1 MGGRLD
7 SQVAQEGDVMKCV
20 LTVLWVGLAI
30 VGAWADAW
38 AQTPPREIAG
48 YRLGSNISAYGSRLT
63 QETAYAVRLRPYLK
77 EAAVS
82 VPQGFASGYVVYGV
96 CDAPGT
102 IVRIKVKYEDD
113 SRAFFDRLLEA
124 LKKHYGEPSQYVGDP
139 FQAYVAWKW
148 SFNVSKNEKISM
160 ILSHYDGDDEEHT
173 QGNALKLS
181 LTTQIDQ
188 ESRCYETQR
197 RKEKL
202 QAPQGTSQSPIEAR
216 SGDAEAWRRWLP
228 AP

>member
-1 MGGRLD
+1 MKSVLAFLC
-7 SQVAQEGDVMKCV
+7 VAFG
-20 LTVLWVGLAI
+20 TVGVWTA
-30 VGAWADAW
+30 AS
-38 AQTPPREIAG
+38 AQSPPREIAG
-48 YRLGSNISAYGSRLT
+48 YRLGTNIKAYEGRIAP
-63 QETAYAVRLRPYLK
+63 ENAYAVRLRPYLK

-82 VPQGFASGYVVYGV
+82 VPQGFASGYIVYGV

-113 SRAFFDRLLEA
+113 GRAFFDRLLEA
-124 LKKHYGEPSQYVGDP
+124 LKKQYGEPTQYVGDP

-148 SFNVSKNEKISM
+148 SFEVADNEKISM

-181 LTTQIDQ
+181 LTSQIAR
-188 ESRCYETQR
+188 ESRCHESQR
-197 RKEKL
+197 RKEQL
-202 QAPQGTSQSPIEAR
+202 QDPKGTTRFPAPA
-216 SGDAEAWRRWLP
+216 DAWRRWLP

>member
-1 MGGRLD
+1 
-7 SQVAQEGDVMKCV
+7 MKSL
-20 LTVLWVGLAI
+20 LTVMGIGFAI
-30 VGAWADAW
+30 VAIGATAS
-38 AQTPPREIAG
+38 AQNPPREIAG
-48 YRLGSNISAYGSRLT
+48 YRLGSNITVYGGRIAS
-63 QETAYAVRLRPYLK
+63 ENAYAVRLRPYLK

-96 CDAPGT
+96 CDAPGI

-113 SRAFFDRLLEA
+113 GRAFFDRLLEA
-124 LKKHYGEPSQYVGDP
+124 LKKQYGEPSQYVGDP

-148 SFNVSKNEKISM
+148 SFNVSKNEKIAM

-181 LTTQIDQ
+181 LTSQIAE
-188 ESRCYETQR
+188 ESRCYEAQR
-197 RKEKL
+197 RKEQTQDSK
-202 QAPQGTSQSPIEAR
+202 GKAR
-216 SGDAEAWRRWLP
+216 LPADAEAWRRWLP